1 MRNRPARPRCSGT
14 LMAMPAYL
22 FLAGAAMVWG
32 LVRLYQLVQGND
44 TSATMLCLA
53 GFIHSRTG

>member
-1 MRNRPARPRCSGT
+1 
-14 LMAMPAYL
+14 MAMPAYL